1 VPQIGAGIW
10 KSALAFFWWREY
22 EDGRQEQ
29 EYDPLAGQIMPWGPK
44 TPDGLKRAGW
54 LPVSA
59 DLANKMKQQGEF
71 GIPNAAPAVIIP
83 VNPGEELIIYKEVTV
98 WEGSR
103 VHCKVCGAVFRSKG
117 AVTACPSCGA
127 KPAWRCT
134 VCNKL
139 SDTEFCQDCRKPFEF
154 QEVGQIINPL
164 ESWPEKWDEVE
175 YFLGV
180 KGKFVNRFTQARL
193 ITEH

>member
-1 VPQIGAGIW
+1 MPQIGAGIW

-29 EYDPLAGQIMPWGPK
+29 EYDPLTGQIMPWGPK

-103 VHCKVCGAVFRSKG
+103 VHCKVCGAVFRSHFSPPG
-117 AVTACPSCGA
+117 PCPSCGA
-127 KPAWRCT
+127 KRMWRCP
-134 VCNKL
+134 VCDEL
-139 SDTEFCQDCRKPFEF
+139 SDFEICRKCLMHGDLIDPFESR
-154 QEVGQIINPL
+154 PD
-164 ESWPEKWDEVE
+164 KWGEVE
-175 YFLGV
+175 YFLGIE
-180 KGKFVNRFTQARL
+180 GKFCNRFTQARL

>member
-1 VPQIGAGIW
+1 MPQIRENLW

-29 EYDPLAGQIMPWGPK
+29 EYDPLTGQIMAWGPK

-59 DLANKMKQQGEF
+59 DLAAKMKQQGEF

-103 VHCKVCGAVFRSKG
+103 VHCKVCGAVFRSRG
-117 AVTACPSCGA
+117 AAPACPSCGA
-127 KPAWRCT
+127 KPAWRCSK
-134 VCNKL
+134 CGEL
-139 SDTEFCQDCRKPFEF
+139 SETETCSKCQVP
-154 QEVGQIINPL
+154 GQLINPF